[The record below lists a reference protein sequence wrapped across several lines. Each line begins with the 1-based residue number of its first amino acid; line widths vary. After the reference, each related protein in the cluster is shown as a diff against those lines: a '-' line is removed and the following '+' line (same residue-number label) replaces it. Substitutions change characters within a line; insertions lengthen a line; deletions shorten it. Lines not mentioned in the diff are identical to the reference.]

1 MDKDIDSFFVPL
13 DEETDIF
20 TFPFAEWLQA
30 HQDEDVE
37 ATTSS
42 EADSTSAMPADHP
55 KIPGVDFSDPEAIKS
70 CPFLSS
76 KKTEETAA
84 PVHPPSDHPTIPG
97 VDFSDPEAM
106 KACPF
111 LSAKKTEPA
120 MSAPVVTEAPK
131 SNGTMPSD
139 HPRIPGVDFSDP
151 EAIKACPFL
160 SAKSRE

>member
-1 MDKDIDSFFVPL
+1 MDKDIDSFFIPL
-13 DEETDIF
+13 DEEKEIF

-30 HQDEDVE
+30 HQDQGIE

-42 EADSTSAMPADHP
+42 EAATSAMPSDHP

-70 CPFLSS
+70 CPFLSA
-76 KKTEETAA
+76 KKTETAA
-84 PVHPPSDHPTIPG
+84 PTHPPSDHPAIPG
-97 VDFSDPEAM
+97 VDFSDSEAM

-120 MSAPVVTEAPK
+120 VASVVTEAPK

-139 HPRIPGVDFSDP
+139 HPQIPGVDFSDP

-160 SAKSRE
+160 STKARE